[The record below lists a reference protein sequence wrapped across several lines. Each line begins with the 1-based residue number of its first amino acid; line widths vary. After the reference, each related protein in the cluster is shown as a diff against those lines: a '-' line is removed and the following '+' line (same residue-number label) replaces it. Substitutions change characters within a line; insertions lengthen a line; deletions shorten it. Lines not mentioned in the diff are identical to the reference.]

1 MLDATIKD
9 FYNKTGVSVE
19 ITLSMSNPDAKL
31 TMSLG
36 DGLERYFYINNFL
49 PTTDEEVMNLLTSIL
64 EQWIEDIKELFNIN
78 PGDVVENEQGS
89 LTTDKNYQEFLSIAE
104 MEEIIRIHFELALLF

>member
-1 MLDATIKD
+1 MLDTTIKD

-19 ITLSMSNPDAKL
+19 LTLSMSNPDARL

-64 EQWIEDIKELFNIN
+64 EQWIEDIKEYCDKTGTDWTKLRWHRHLDTIN
-78 PGDVVENEQGS
+78 KEDYLE
-89 LTTDKNYQEFLSIAE
+89 
-104 MEEIIRIHFELALLF
+104 

>member
-1 MLDATIKD
+1 MLDAIIKD

-19 ITLSMSNPDAKL
+19 ITLSMSDPDARL

-49 PTTDEEVMNLLTSIL
+49 PTTDEELMNLLTSIL
-64 EQWIEDIKELFNIN
+64 DKWIEDIKEYCSKT
-78 PGDVVENEQGS
+78 G
-89 LTTDKNYQEFLSIAE
+89 TDWTRLRWPKSY
-104 MEEIIRIHFELALLF
+104 EEITKVYNGSNQQKSSISREAI